1 MRCSPL
7 AFEATVS
14 FPQNQICHWTTKPQ
28 WFVTLP
34 LTCVKRFLGRDRQQ
48 KTTQEEP
55 VGGGLFFLA
64 FERLKW
70 SKLVGFSLGNDSQ
83 IPSDSHHV
91 PTDPRVGEAITFSQ
105 IEQLKRTTTHHVE
118 RLYVAFREMPGPRF
132 ELGTRR
138 FSVAC
143 STN

>member
-1 MRCSPL
+1 MHCSPL

-14 FPQNQICHWTTKPQ
+14 CPLSQMCHWTTKPQ

-64 FERLKW
+64 FGLAECFLDRM
-70 SKLVGFSLGNDSQ
+70 
-83 IPSDSHHV
+83 
-91 PTDPRVGEAITFSQ
+91 EAAGMGQ
-105 IEQLKRTTTHHVE
+105 
-118 RLYVAFREMPGPRF
+118 
-132 ELGTRR
+132 
-138 FSVAC
+138 
-143 STN
+143 